1 MATFKSEFAL
11 AQEEM
16 SIKRNV
22 SPSHR
27 PVQQEKR
34 TALLEYV
41 VDGAEVATDDVELG
55 AINLPGAVLI
65 PEESRIHTQ
74 GGVVGTVKLQKVDA
88 DGNAT
93 DLTGAVAVNNNS
105 VVFTR
110 ASAGVIPAEL
120 GDNETLRLRF
130 TAVTTTTADATI
142 KIEATYRAPQS
153 L

>member
-1 MATFKSEFAL
+1 MATHKSEFAL

-34 TALLEYV
+34 SALLEYTL
-41 VDGAEVATDDVELG
+41 DGTEAANDDIELG

-65 PEESRIHTQ
+65 PEECRIHTN
-74 GGVVGTVKLQKVDA
+74 GGVSVTAKLQKVDA

-93 DLTGAVAVNNNS
+93 DLTGAVAANNS
-105 VVFTR
+105 TTVFTR

-120 GDNETLRLRF
+120 GDNETLRLRL
-130 TAVTTTTADATI
+130 TVATTTTADGTI